1 MFRKAVPLALA
12 LLVTLASAATAHEH
26 NVMGTV
32 TMTGV
37 DHVMMRTPDGHDVT
51 VKITKDTKIT
61 KDNKTVNADTLKEGT
76 RIVVT
81 TASDETPYTAM
92 AIKVGATAKPPVK
105 K

>member
-1 MFRKAVPLALA
+1 MFRKAGPLAAA
-12 LLVTLASAATAHEH
+12 LLFAVASAAAAHEH
-26 NVMGTV
+26 NIMGTV

-61 KDNKTVNADTLKEGT
+61 KGTETVKADTLKEGT